1 LSGRSV
7 PRLTAASREHVA
19 DDISRGLEGLG

>member
-7 PRLTAASREHVA
+7 PRLTAASRKHVA
-19 DDISRGLEGLG
+19 DDLSRGLESRG